1 MSEKNLFGKEFESI
15 KQNEALK
22 PDQEYFDDLEERI
35 ISHEGKNKVRNLN
48 PLIYG
53 SAAAIL
59 LIALFI
65 LLPDGFLRENPDK
78 VVAMNSEVIIEN
90 LDYYNINESAIVSY
104 FLENQGAIRENELM
118 HQELKESLGIESED
132 QIIEYLMEED
142 INLDNEL

>member
-35 ISHEGKNKVRNLN
+35 ISRAGKNKTYKLN
-48 PLIYG
+48 PLVYG

-59 LIALFI
+59 LVALFF
-65 LLPDGFLRENPDK
+65 LLPDGFLRKNPDK
-78 VVAMNSEVIIEN
+78 VIAVNSKVIIEN
-90 LDYYNINESAIVSY
+90 LDYYGINESAIVSY
-104 FLENQGAIRENELM
+104 MLENQGTIRENDLM
-118 HQELKESLGIESED
+118 QKEFKESLGIESED